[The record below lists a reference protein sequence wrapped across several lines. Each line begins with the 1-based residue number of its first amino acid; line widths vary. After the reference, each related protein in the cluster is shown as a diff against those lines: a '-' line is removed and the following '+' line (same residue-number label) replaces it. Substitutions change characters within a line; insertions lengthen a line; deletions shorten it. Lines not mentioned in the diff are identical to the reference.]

1 MALKSLFSLELLA
14 IVLAS
19 ISLLVL
25 CRGQLP
31 GECCQCGSLIMNS
44 NNLAGTE
51 ISSNKSDGT
60 AE

>member
-31 GECCQCGSLIMNS
+31 GECCQCGSLIMHNYV
-44 NNLAGTE
+44 LEGGGGGGGMET
-51 ISSNKSDGT
+51 
-60 AE
+60 